1 MQYDRLNLQRAFEAT
16 QRGVSVY
23 RASRDYSVPESTL
36 RDRTRGLVD
45 LDVKIGFDK
54 IFSAEEEENL
64 VGHVSYMAEIG
75 YRYGVSG
82 IRYMAKNYAESLGKP
97 VKTKDALSNCWFY
110 SFLKRWPNLKVAKPQ
125 KLTIVRAKSA
135 SRDTLDKYY
144 KELGTILTK
153 HNLRDKPQNIYN
165 VDESGVS
172 TEHSPPKI
180 VCTTN
185 TKPQNI
191 TSTRSSNVT
200 VIAAGNAL
208 GNSVPPYYIFPGQ
221 RWNPDFLNGA
231 CPDVK
236 ERVVQ
241 FSNFS

>member
-1 MQYDRLNLQRAFEAT
+1 M
-16 QRGVSVY
+16 Y

-36 RDRTRGLVD
+36 CDRTRGLVD
-45 LDVKIGFDK
+45 LDVKMGFDR
-54 IFSAEEEENL
+54 IFSAEEEKKL

-75 YRYGVSG
+75 YGYGVSG
-82 IRYMAKNYAESLGKP
+82 IKYMAKSYMYAESLGKP
-97 VKTKDALSNCWFY
+97 VKAKDALSTCWFY

-144 KELGTILTK
+144 KELGTILTN

-180 VCTTN
+180 VCSTA
-185 TKPQNI
+185 TKP
-191 TSTRSSNVT
+191 
-200 VIAAGNAL
+200 
-208 GNSVPPYYIFPGQ
+208 
-221 RWNPDFLNGA
+221 
-231 CPDVK
+231 
-236 ERVVQ
+236 
-241 FSNFS
+241 